1 MHLIGLILNSK
12 GPCAERSGGKREK
25 IYKEA
30 PINFHAFWLR
40 LKLVETE
47 AEQPQFLIY
56 PQTIATSQYTRISS
70 AVIEEHQD

>member
-1 MHLIGLILNSK
+1 MDRYSTQKVLVQK
-12 GPCAERSGGKREK
+12 DQEEREK
-25 IYKEA
+25 KYKEA

-47 AEQPQFLIY
+47 AEKPQFLIY
-56 PQTIATSQYTRISS
+56 PQTIATSQYTRISL